1 MQTLFFSSL
10 GLVGLA
16 AIIMFIN
23 ITIGVSHGDFRR
35 AKRVMIVHMVSG
47 LLYFLGG
54 LGTIGF
60 GIAWIV
66 QALSK

>member
-10 GLVGLA
+10 GLIALA
-16 AIIMFIN
+16 IVTMIIN
-23 ITIGVSHGDFRR
+23 IVTGVTHHDYRN
-35 AKRVMIVHMVSG
+35 ALRVLIVHIVSC
-47 LLYFLGG
+47 LLYILGG